1 MTGIEALDILIAE
14 FTKLPGVGRKTAT
27 RYAYAVLEMP
37 KEEVD
42 CFASALAVVQDKVHF
57 CSLCGNYTEGD
68 VCDICQSRDK
78 SVICVVKEP
87 QDAMAFEKVKDYKGV
102 YHVLHGALDPLRG
115 VGVNDIRIK
124 ELLSRLDGVK
134 EVIMAT
140 NPDAEGEATALYIAR
155 LIKPL
160 GVKVTRLAHGL
171 PIGSDIEYADEV
183 TLGRALSDRKDM

>member
-1 MTGIEALDILIAE
+1 MTGIEALDKLIAE

-27 RYAYAVLEMP
+27 RYAYAVLEMRDDD
-37 KEEVD
+37 VND
-42 CFASALAVVQDKVHF
+42 FATALAEAKNKVHF
-57 CSLCGNYTEGD
+57 CSLCGNYSEGD
-68 VCDICQSRDK
+68 VCEICQSRDK

-87 QDAMAFEKVKDYKGV
+87 QDAMAFEKVKDFKGV
-102 YHVLHGALDPLRG
+102 YHVLHGTLDPLRG
-115 VGVNDIRIK
+115 VGIDDIRIK
-124 ELLSRLDGVK
+124 ELLSRLDDVK

-160 GVKVTRLAHGL
+160 GIKVTRLAHGL